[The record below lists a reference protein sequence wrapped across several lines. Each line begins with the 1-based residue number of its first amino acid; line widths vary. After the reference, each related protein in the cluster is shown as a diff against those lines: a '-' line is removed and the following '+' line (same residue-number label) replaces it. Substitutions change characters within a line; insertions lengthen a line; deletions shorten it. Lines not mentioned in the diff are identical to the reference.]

1 MKHITWL
8 LGLLLLGCSSPNVV
22 VVYSPHGAE
31 MLGDYEILFEAA
43 HPNVDVQV
51 LDMGSQE
58 VYSRIRAEKSRPQC
72 DVWWGA
78 PSTMFMQAAD
88 EGLLAP
94 YTPTWAEALAPEY
107 KDIEGRWYAT
117 FRSPLALLFNSRHYT
132 AEDMP
137 RTWDDLLGEAWKGKI
152 SLRRPLE
159 SGTMRTFISAMIARA
174 DSDDAGVDWLRRLHE
189 NTGEY
194 LGNPALLFDHI
205 KKNPE
210 NISVWLMPDVVMQTV
225 RNGFPFDYYIPPGTP
240 VLTDGIALVN
250 GAPHEEWAR
259 KFYEFVT
266 TKEALVHQATEYAK
280 LPARD
285 DIDDSLLPPK
295 LVTQKVQAMP
305 IDWKVFAAHEPAWC
319 DRWKTEVFEAP

>member
-1 MKHITWL
+1 MKHTVWL
-8 LGLLLLGCSSPNVV
+8 LGLLFLGCSPSNVV

-31 MLGDYEILFEAA
+31 MLGDYETLFETAY
-43 HPNVDVQV
+43 PDVDVQL

-58 VYSRIRAEKSRPQC
+58 VYSRIRAEQSRPQC

-78 PSTMFMQAAD
+78 PATMFMQAAE

-94 YTPTWAEALAPEY
+94 YTPTWADALAPEY
-107 KDIEGRWYAT
+107 KDGQGRWHAT
-117 FRSPLALLFNSRHYT
+117 YRSPLALLFNSRHYT
-132 AEDMP
+132 AADMP
-137 RTWDDLLGEAWKGKI
+137 RTWDDLLDESWKGKI

-174 DSDDAGVDWLRRLHE
+174 AAEDAGIDWLRRLHG

-210 NISVWLMPDVVMQTV
+210 NISIWLMPDVVMQTV
-225 RNGFPFDYYIPPGTP
+225 RNGFPFDYHIPPGTP

-266 TKEALVHQATEYAK
+266 TEEALIHQATEYAK
-280 LPARD
+280 LPARS
-285 DIDDSLLPPK
+285 DIDEALLPPK
-295 LVTQKVQAMP
+295 LVAQKVQAMS
-305 IDWKVFAAHEPAWC
+305 IDWQVFAKNEPAWC
-319 DRWKTEVFEAP
+319 DRWKTEIFEAP